1 MTLQQLRY
9 IIAIAEAGSITSA
22 ADKLLVSQPS
32 LSKVVNQIE
41 EEMGITIFNRN
52 NRGVYL
58 SEEGLSFLSYSRQV
72 VEQADL
78 LENKYKNK
86 EKQRRVFS
94 ITSHHYAFVVN
105 AFVALVKEY
114 GENKYE
120 FSLRE
125 TLTNNIIEDVRT
137 SRSEIGVLFL
147 SNFNRK
153 VILKMLEDADLKFT
167 KLFAVKPHI
176 FVSRKN
182 PLAKEKTV
190 ELSDLKNFPRLLYDQ
205 GIKNSFYF
213 AEEPQP
219 IIDSNKNIIV
229 TDRATIFNLMIGL
242 NGYTIASGVLSSDL
256 NGTEIVA
263 IPLKTDEIMEIGYI
277 KNIDRPLSK
286 ICISYINHLK
296 KYIKF
301 YRHNQ
306 KLSWVK
312 ENKY

>member
-147 SNFNRK
+147 SDFNRK

-182 PLAKEKTV
+182 PLAKEKIV
-190 ELSDLKNFPRLLYDQ
+190 KLSDLKNFPRLLYDQ

-219 IIDSNKNIIV
+219 IINSNKNIIV

-263 IPLKTDEIMEIGYI
+263 IPLETDEIMEIGYI

-306 KLSWVK
+306 KLS
-312 ENKY
+312 

>member
-147 SNFNRK
+147 SDFNRK

-167 KLFAVKPHI
+167 KLFVVKPHI

-263 IPLKTDEIMEIGYI
+263 IPLETDEIMEIGYI

-296 KYIKF
+296 TYIKF

-306 KLSWVK
+306 KLS
-312 ENKY
+312 

>member
-147 SNFNRK
+147 SDFNRK

-182 PLAKEKTV
+182 PLAKEKIV
-190 ELSDLKNFPRLLYDQ
+190 KLSDLKNFPRLLYDQ

-263 IPLKTDEIMEIGYI
+263 IPLQTDEIMEIGYI

-296 KYIKF
+296 TYIKF

-306 KLSWVK
+306 KLS
-312 ENKY
+312 

>member
-72 VEQADL
+72 VEQADP

-147 SNFNRK
+147 SDFNRK

-182 PLAKEKTV
+182 PLAKEKIV
-190 ELSDLKNFPRLLYDQ
+190 KLSDLKNFPRLLYDQ

-219 IIDSNKNIIV
+219 IINSNKNIIV

-263 IPLKTDEIMEIGYI
+263 IPLQTDEIMEIGYI

-306 KLSWVK
+306 KLS
-312 ENKY
+312 

>member
-137 SRSEIGVLFL
+137 SKSEIGVLFL
-147 SNFNRK
+147 SDFNRK

-296 KYIKF
+296 TYIKF

-306 KLSWVK
+306 KLS
-312 ENKY
+312 

>member
-147 SNFNRK
+147 SDFNRK

-182 PLAKEKTV
+182 PLAKEKIV
-190 ELSDLKNFPRLLYDQ
+190 KLSDLKNFPRLLYDQ

-263 IPLKTDEIMEIGYI
+263 IPLQTDEIMEIGYI

-306 KLSWVK
+306 KLS
-312 ENKY
+312 

>member
-147 SNFNRK
+147 SGF
-153 VILKMLEDADLKFT
+153 KMR
-167 KLFAVKPHI
+167 I
-176 FVSRKN
+176 
-182 PLAKEKTV
+182 
-190 ELSDLKNFPRLLYDQ
+190 
-205 GIKNSFYF
+205 
-213 AEEPQP
+213 
-219 IIDSNKNIIV
+219 
-229 TDRATIFNLMIGL
+229 
-242 NGYTIASGVLSSDL
+242 
-256 NGTEIVA
+256 
-263 IPLKTDEIMEIGYI
+263 
-277 KNIDRPLSK
+277 
-286 ICISYINHLK
+286 
-296 KYIKF
+296 
-301 YRHNQ
+301 
-306 KLSWVK
+306 
-312 ENKY
+312 

>member
-147 SNFNRK
+147 SDFNRK

-167 KLFAVKPHI
+167 KLFVVKPHI

-190 ELSDLKNFPRLLYDQ
+190 ELSDLKKFPRLLYDQ

-263 IPLKTDEIMEIGYI
+263 IPLETDEIMEIGYI

-296 KYIKF
+296 TYIKF

-306 KLSWVK
+306 KLS
-312 ENKY
+312 

>member
-147 SNFNRK
+147 SDFNRK

-219 IIDSNKNIIV
+219 IINSNKNIIV

-263 IPLKTDEIMEIGYI
+263 IPLETDEIMEIGYI

-296 KYIKF
+296 TYIKF

-306 KLSWVK
+306 KLS
-312 ENKY
+312 

>member
-9 IIAIAEAGSITSA
+9 IIAIAEEGSITSA

-147 SNFNRK
+147 SDFNRK

-263 IPLKTDEIMEIGYI
+263 IPLQTDEIMEIGYI

-306 KLSWVK
+306 KLS
-312 ENKY
+312 

>member
-9 IIAIAEAGSITSA
+9 IIAIAETGSITSA

-147 SNFNRK
+147 SDFNRK

-306 KLSWVK
+306 KLS
-312 ENKY
+312 

>member
-147 SNFNRK
+147 SDFNRK

-182 PLAKEKTV
+182 PLAKEKIV
-190 ELSDLKNFPRLLYDQ
+190 KLSDLKNFPRLLYDQ

-219 IIDSNKNIIV
+219 IINSNKNIIV

-263 IPLKTDEIMEIGYI
+263 IPLQTDEIMEIGYI

-306 KLSWVK
+306 KLS
-312 ENKY
+312 

>member
-137 SRSEIGVLFL
+137 SKSEIGVLFL
-147 SNFNRK
+147 SDFNRK

-263 IPLKTDEIMEIGYI
+263 IPLETDEIMEIGYI

-306 KLSWVK
+306 KLS
-312 ENKY
+312 

>member
-147 SNFNRK
+147 SDFNRK

-229 TDRATIFNLMIGL
+229 TDIATIFNLMIGL

-263 IPLKTDEIMEIGYI
+263 IPLETDEIMEIGYI
-277 KNIDRPLSK
+277 KNIDRPLSR

-296 KYIKF
+296 TYIKF

-306 KLSWVK
+306 KLS
-312 ENKY
+312 

>member
-147 SNFNRK
+147 SDFNRK

-182 PLAKEKTV
+182 PLAKEKIV
-190 ELSDLKNFPRLLYDQ
+190 KLSDLKNFPRLLYDQ

-219 IIDSNKNIIV
+219 IINSNKNIIV

-242 NGYTIASGVLSSDL
+242 NGYTIASGVLSSVL

-263 IPLKTDEIMEIGYI
+263 IPLQTDEIMEIGYI

-306 KLSWVK
+306 KLS
-312 ENKY
+312 

>member
-296 KYIKF
+296 TYIKF

-306 KLSWVK
+306 KLS
-312 ENKY
+312 

>member
-147 SNFNRK
+147 SDFNRK

-190 ELSDLKNFPRLLYDQ
+190 ELSDLKKFPRLLYDQ

-263 IPLKTDEIMEIGYI
+263 IPLQTDEIMEIGYI

-306 KLSWVK
+306 KLS
-312 ENKY
+312 

>member
-147 SNFNRK
+147 SDFNRK

-263 IPLKTDEIMEIGYI
+263 IPLETDEIMEIGYI
-277 KNIDRPLSK
+277 KNIDRPLSR

-296 KYIKF
+296 TYIKF

-306 KLSWVK
+306 KLS
-312 ENKY
+312 

>member
-9 IIAIAEAGSITSA
+9 IIAIAETGSITSA

-147 SNFNRK
+147 SDFNRK

-182 PLAKEKTV
+182 PLAKEKIV
-190 ELSDLKNFPRLLYDQ
+190 KLSDLKNFPRLLYDQ

-263 IPLKTDEIMEIGYI
+263 IPLQTDEIMEIGYI

-306 KLSWVK
+306 KLS
-312 ENKY
+312 

>member
-147 SNFNRK
+147 SDFNRK

-296 KYIKF
+296 TYIKF

-306 KLSWVK
+306 KLS
-312 ENKY
+312 

>member
-9 IIAIAEAGSITSA
+9 IIAIAEACSITSA

-147 SNFNRK
+147 SDFNRK

-182 PLAKEKTV
+182 PLAKEKIV
-190 ELSDLKNFPRLLYDQ
+190 KLSDLKNFPRLLYDQ

-219 IIDSNKNIIV
+219 IINSNKNIIV

-263 IPLKTDEIMEIGYI
+263 IPLQTDEIMEIGYI

-306 KLSWVK
+306 KLS
-312 ENKY
+312 

>member
-147 SNFNRK
+147 SDFNRK

-182 PLAKEKTV
+182 PLAKEKIV
-190 ELSDLKNFPRLLYDQ
+190 KLSDLKNFPRFLYDQ

-219 IIDSNKNIIV
+219 IINSNKNIIV

-263 IPLKTDEIMEIGYI
+263 IPLQTDEIMEIGYI

-306 KLSWVK
+306 KLS
-312 ENKY
+312 

>member
-137 SRSEIGVLFL
+137 SKSEIGVLFL
-147 SNFNRK
+147 SDFNRK
-153 VILKMLEDADLKFT
+153 VILKILEDADLKFT

-296 KYIKF
+296 TYIKF

-306 KLSWVK
+306 KLS
-312 ENKY
+312 

>member
-147 SNFNRK
+147 SDFNRK

-182 PLAKEKTV
+182 PLAKEKIV
-190 ELSDLKNFPRLLYDQ
+190 KLSDLRNFPRLLYDQ

-219 IIDSNKNIIV
+219 IINSNKNIIV

-263 IPLKTDEIMEIGYI
+263 IPLETDEIMEIGYI

-306 KLSWVK
+306 KLS
-312 ENKY
+312 

>member
-9 IIAIAEAGSITSA
+9 IIAIAEACSITSA

-147 SNFNRK
+147 SDFNRK

-176 FVSRKN
+176 FVSKKIHWRK
-182 PLAKEKTV
+182 
-190 ELSDLKNFPRLLYDQ
+190 
-205 GIKNSFYF
+205 
-213 AEEPQP
+213 
-219 IIDSNKNIIV
+219 
-229 TDRATIFNLMIGL
+229 
-242 NGYTIASGVLSSDL
+242 
-256 NGTEIVA
+256 
-263 IPLKTDEIMEIGYI
+263 
-277 KNIDRPLSK
+277 
-286 ICISYINHLK
+286 K
-296 KYIKF
+296 K
-301 YRHNQ
+301 Q
-306 KLSWVK
+306 
-312 ENKY
+312 

>member
-137 SRSEIGVLFL
+137 SKSEIGVLFL
-147 SNFNRK
+147 SDFNRK

-182 PLAKEKTV
+182 PLAKEKIV
-190 ELSDLKNFPRLLYDQ
+190 KLSDLKNFPRLLYDQ

-219 IIDSNKNIIV
+219 IINSNKNIIV

-263 IPLKTDEIMEIGYI
+263 IPLQTDEIMEIGYI

-306 KLSWVK
+306 KLS
-312 ENKY
+312 

>member
-147 SNFNRK
+147 SDFNRK

-263 IPLKTDEIMEIGYI
+263 IPLQTDEIMEIGYI

-296 KYIKF
+296 TYIKF

-306 KLSWVK
+306 KLS
-312 ENKY
+312 

>member
-147 SNFNRK
+147 SDFNRK

-190 ELSDLKNFPRLLYDQ
+190 ELSDLKKFPRLLYDQ

-263 IPLKTDEIMEIGYI
+263 IPLQTDEIMEIGYI

-296 KYIKF
+296 TYIKF

-306 KLSWVK
+306 KLS
-312 ENKY
+312 

>member
-263 IPLKTDEIMEIGYI
+263 IPLETDEIMEIGYI

-296 KYIKF
+296 TYIKF

-306 KLSWVK
+306 KLS
-312 ENKY
+312 

>member
-9 IIAIAEAGSITSA
+9 IIAIAEACSITSA

-147 SNFNRK
+147 SDFNKK

-306 KLSWVK
+306 KLS
-312 ENKY
+312 

>member
-9 IIAIAEAGSITSA
+9 IIAIAETGSITSA

-147 SNFNRK
+147 SDFNRK

-182 PLAKEKTV
+182 PLAKEKIV
-190 ELSDLKNFPRLLYDQ
+190 KLSDLKNFPRLLYDQ

-256 NGTEIVA
+256 NGIEIVA
-263 IPLKTDEIMEIGYI
+263 IPLQTDEIMEIGYI

-306 KLSWVK
+306 KLS
-312 ENKY
+312 

>member
-147 SNFNRK
+147 SDFNRK

-219 IIDSNKNIIV
+219 IIDLNKNIIV

-263 IPLKTDEIMEIGYI
+263 IPLETDEIMEIGYI

-296 KYIKF
+296 TYIKF

-306 KLSWVK
+306 KLS
-312 ENKY
+312 

>member
-137 SRSEIGVLFL
+137 SKSEIGVLFL
-147 SNFNRK
+147 SDFNRK

-306 KLSWVK
+306 KLS
-312 ENKY
+312 

>member
-9 IIAIAEAGSITSA
+9 IIAIAETGSITSA

-147 SNFNRK
+147 SDFNRK

-182 PLAKEKTV
+182 PLAKEKIV
-190 ELSDLKNFPRLLYDQ
+190 KLSDLKNFPRLLYDQ

-219 IIDSNKNIIV
+219 IINSNKNIIV

-263 IPLKTDEIMEIGYI
+263 IPLQTDEIMEIGYI

-306 KLSWVK
+306 KLS
-312 ENKY
+312 